1 MEQEEQHFLKKISGW
16 HYIYVILILVLVII
30 GLVSYN
36 YSECDSLVALISFAA
51 TISSIILS
59 VLAIF
64 MTVLSSESMN
74 KLRDNLIGLASIPS
88 DVNTAVSST
97 IAVMKKSSEDLNRA
111 TEASNENIEKFRQAV
126 DAKMVELESHLSKR
140 LDMHQASTLKA
151 INEANLT
158 NMQGNV
164 LGKET
169 MSDEMIERFI
179 STTSNSSLAFMYIVG
194 RYCENSNKSK
204 VSPIVNLDDV
214 VGIINGGKKD
224 NSLTM
229 YLFACLV
236 LLSSFGLLEYE
247 MQANQ
252 YTEVTLLSINEVLIK
267 KIPKE
272 FEKRDLPSPAEGLAQ
287 YVDSL
292 FNNNEEDNN
301 DGSEAN

>member
-1 MEQEEQHFLKKISGW
+1 M
-16 HYIYVILILVLVII
+16 
-30 GLVSYN
+30 
-36 YSECDSLVALISFAA
+36 
-51 TISSIILS
+51 S

-97 IAVMKKSSEDLNRA
+97 ISVMKKSSEDLNRA

-252 YTEVTLLSINEVLIK
+252 YTEVTLLPINEVLIK

-272 FEKRDLPSPAEGLAQ
+272 FENRDLPSPAEGLAQ